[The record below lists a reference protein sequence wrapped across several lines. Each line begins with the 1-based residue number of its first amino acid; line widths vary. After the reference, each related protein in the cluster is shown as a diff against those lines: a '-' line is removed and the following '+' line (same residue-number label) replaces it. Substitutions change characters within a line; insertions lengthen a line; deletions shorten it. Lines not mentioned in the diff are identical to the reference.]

1 MEKRIYPAIFHPEDV
16 GGYSLHFPDLPGCIS
31 EGDTLPEALEMAQ
44 DALGIYLY
52 SLQQDKENFPEASK
66 PESLKIDK
74 GDFITLVEWDEL
86 EYLRRTDNKAV
97 KKTLTLPA
105 WMNTKAEEL
114 QINFSKTLQEA
125 ILQKINA

>member
-52 SLQQDKENFPEASK
+52 SLQQEKETFPEASK
-66 PESLKIDK
+66 PEKLTIDK

-114 QINFSKTLQEA
+114 QINFSQTLQEA
-125 ILQKINA
+125 LIQKINA

>member
-16 GGYSLHFPDLPGCIS
+16 GGYSLHFPDLPGCTS

-105 WMNTKAEEL
+105 RMNTKAEEL

>member
-1 MEKRIYPAIFHPEDV
+1 MEKRIYPAIFHPEDD

-52 SLQQDKENFPEASK
+52 SLQQEKETFPEASK
-66 PESLKIDK
+66 PESMATDK

-114 QINFSKTLQEA
+114 QINFSQTLQEA
-125 ILQKINA
+125 LIQKINA

>member
-16 GGYSLHFPDLPGCIS
+16 GGYSLHFPDLPGCTS

>member
-52 SLQQDKENFPEASK
+52 SLQQNKENFPEASK